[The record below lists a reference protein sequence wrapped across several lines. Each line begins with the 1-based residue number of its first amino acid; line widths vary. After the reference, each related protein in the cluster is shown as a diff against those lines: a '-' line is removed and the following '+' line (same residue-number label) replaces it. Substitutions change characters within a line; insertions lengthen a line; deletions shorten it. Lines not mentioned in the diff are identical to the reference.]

1 MPGREATKKKVKK
14 LKPVVEDASKA
25 RSSNDALQFT
35 VQKDI
40 EEHKKIKE
48 TEIFD
53 GVKKT
58 PKKAAPKRKGPPPK
72 KKGPTKVKVKKEPA
86 PTELIA

>member
-53 GVKKT
+53 GVKK
-58 PKKAAPKRKGPPPK
+58 KKAAPK

>member
-14 LKPVVEDASKA
+14 LKPVVEEASKA
-25 RSSNDALQFT
+25 RSSEDALQFT

-53 GVKKT
+53 GVKK
-58 PKKAAPKRKGPPPK
+58 KKAAPKKKAVPK
-72 KKGPTKVKVKKEPA
+72 KKGPTKVKGKKEPA
-86 PTELIA
+86 STELIA

>member
-1 MPGREATKKKVKK
+1 MAGKEATKKKVKK

-25 RSSNDALQFT
+25 RSSEDALQFT

-40 EEHKKIKE
+40 DEHKKIKE

-53 GVKKT
+53 GVKKA
-58 PKKAAPKRKGPPPK
+58 PKKAPKKKAPK
-72 KKGPTKVKVKKEPA
+72 KKGPTKVKGKKEPA

>member
-58 PKKAAPKRKGPPPK
+58 PKKAPKKKAAPK
-72 KKGPTKVKVKKEPA
+72 KKGPTKVKVKKESA